1 MANWD
6 AGKFLKTIVYFD
18 AVPIFSD
25 LRRWFSGDADRE
37 SITDG
42 GRTLGLILVIGAVG
56 KIGQSV
62 VAQLLASGYRVRAT
76 VQDLGVAQAIL
87 PTTVELVQLELDEL
101 TDNLGSGIRA
111 IVACPDGDNL
121 SIRLV
126 EQLIRLASKLPIT
139 TERELFDFTQPKI
152 DTAKLWGN
160 VDDVVM
166 GGVSESN
173 LKLGSDCAIF
183 SGRVLIDNSGG
194 FASVRTRNF
203 EPSLDL
209 TGSIGIQLQVKGD
222 GQRYKLFIRTETA
235 WDGVGYAYSFDT
247 IRNDWITIQIP
258 FKKLVPIFR
267 AKTVD
272 TARPIDI
279 SQIRS
284 LQIMLSKFEYDR
296 QLNPHFT
303 PGLFTLQISKI
314 SAYGGSTLPQLI
326 LINSDPVAPELTAA
340 LQATQLP
347 YSIVKFALE
356 DPYSVAATTV
366 KSLIQPVDRDSSIM
380 G

>member
-6 AGKFLKTIVYFD
+6 AGKFLNTIVYFD

-25 LRRWFSGDADRE
+25 LRRWFGGDADRK

-42 GRTLGLILVIGAVG
+42 GRTLGLILVVGAVG
-56 KIGQSV
+56 KVGQSV
-62 VAQLLASGYRVRAT
+62 VAQLLASGYRVR
-76 VQDLGVAQAIL
+76 VIVKDLGLAK
-87 PTTVELVQLELDEL
+87 TTFPAAVELVQMELDDL
-101 TDNLGSGIRA
+101 TDALVKGVRA
-111 IVACPDGDNL
+111 IVACPDGDDL
-121 SIRLV
+121 SLRLV
-126 EQLIRLASKLPIT
+126 EQLIRLASKLPAT
-139 TERELFDFTQPKI
+139 TERELFDFTQPNI
-152 DTAKLWGN
+152 DTAKLWGS

-173 LKLGSDCAIF
+173 LQLGSDCAIF
-183 SGRVLIDNSGG
+183 SGRVSIDNSGG

-209 TGSIGIQLQVKGD
+209 TGAEGIQLQVKGD

-247 IRNDWITIQIP
+247 SRNDWMAIQIP

-303 PGLFTLQISKI
+303 PGSFALQISTI
-314 SAYGGSTLPQLI
+314 SAYGGSTLPQLV
-326 LINSDPVAPELTAA
+326 LIISDPISSDLATA

-347 YSIVKFALE
+347 YSIVKLSLE
-356 DPYSVAATTV
+356 DPYSVAANTV
-366 KSLIQPVDRDSSIM
+366 RALSQPADRDSSIIR
-380 G
+380 